1 MRAFACAQSALLDR
15 MQRLREAHPR
25 ELGAVIATIRSQ
37 GGSQRSDLVSKR
49 FHATKTQTGL
59 RKPSR
64 FPGIEAGSDFI
75 NWQS

>member
-1 MRAFACAQSALLDR
+1 MRAFACVQSALLDR

-49 FHATKTQTGL
+49 FHATKIQINNAVL
-59 RKPSR
+59 WASR
-64 FPGIEAGSDFI
+64 ALNSG
-75 NWQS
+75 

>member
-49 FHATKTQTGL
+49 FHATKTQL
-59 RKPSR
+59 RHQPPTDYLEKV
-64 FPGIEAGSDFI
+64 GHAD
-75 NWQS
+75 